1 MRFIFILFLTF
12 LFISCETKYN
22 EYQRPN
28 FIFYIS
34 DDQDFLDYKVY
45 GNSLIESSGV
55 SKIAEDGMVFTNA
68 YTSQAICSPSRSQL
82 FTGLNP
88 IKNGSYANHLP
99 VKSTVAGIS
108 KYLKE
113 VGYDVY
119 LSGKSHIKPDSVFD
133 WTHYFPLKNR
143 RYFQMGKIKNLIR
156 DSTKPYCLFIA
167 STFPHLPYI
176 ENDDYTIDDIL
187 KLPYEDSIP
196 ESKVGYYSNVKV
208 DNEQLSEIIETV
220 DSVDKNNTVLFYIS
234 DHGISGKWGIREN
247 GLKIPL
253 VVRWPDVIKASSK
266 SEVLINIVD
275 IMPTILEIAGAEIPD
290 NLDGKSFLK
299 TLMGNKNEINKYIFG
314 ISTRQNVRDPKV
326 FPSRSVRD
334 NRYKFILNFNSIDV
348 YKKNLTKN
356 SAVNYFIEKGAFSEP
371 NIPYMELY
379 DLEVDPFEKNN
390 IASNEKYNE
399 IKSHLESV
407 LRNWMIKQKD
417 FVGDG
422 LVPLIKATRH
432 PLDKISPWNKIPIYI
447 EGTLEDEDYMTS
459 HY

>member
-1 MRFIFILFLTF
+1 MKFIFILFLAF
-12 LFISCETKYN
+12 LSISCQTKYN
-22 EYQRPN
+22 EHQRPN

-45 GNSLIESSGV
+45 GNDLIESSGV
-55 SKIAEDGMVFTNA
+55 SKIAKDGIVFTNA

-99 VKSTVAGIS
+99 VKSSVAGIS

-156 DSTKPYCLFIA
+156 YSTKPYCLFIA

-208 DNEQLSEIIETV
+208 DNDQFSDIIETV

-290 NLDGKSFLK
+290 HLDGKSFLK

-314 ISTRQNVRDPKV
+314 ISTRQNVRDPKI

-348 YKKNLTKN
+348 YKNNLTIN
-356 SAVNYFIEKGAFSEP
+356 SAVNYFIEKGALSEP
-371 NIPYMELY
+371 DIPYMELF
-379 DLEVDPFEKNN
+379 DLEEDPFEKNN
-390 IASNEKYNE
+390 LASNKKYDE
-399 IKSHLESV
+399 IKNHLESV
-407 LRNWMIKQKD
+407 LRNWMRNQKD

-422 LVPLIKATRH
+422 SVPLIKATRH
-432 PLDKISPWNKIPIYI
+432 PLDKISPWNKIPINI
-447 EGTLEDEDYMTS
+447 EGTLKDEDYMTS

>member
-1 MRFIFILFLTF
+1 MKFIFILFLAF
-12 LFISCETKYN
+12 LSISCDNKYN
-22 EYQRPN
+22 EHQRPN

-34 DDQDFLDYKVY
+34 DDQDFLDYKIY
-45 GNSLIESSGV
+45 GNDLIESSGV
-55 SKIAEDGMVFTNA
+55 SKIAEDGIVFTNA

-88 IKNGSYANHLP
+88 IRNGSYANHLP
-99 VKSTVAGIS
+99 VKSSVTGIA

-156 DSTKPYCLFIA
+156 DSKNPYCLFIA

-187 KLPYEDSIP
+187 KLPYEDSIS
-196 ESKVGYYSNVKV
+196 ESKIGYYSNVKI
-208 DNEQLSEIIETV
+208 DNDQLSEIIETV
-220 DSVDKNNTVLFYIS
+220 DSVDNNTVLFYIS

-253 VVRWPDVIKASSK
+253 VIRWPDVINSNSK
-266 SEVLINIVD
+266 SDVLINIVD
-275 IMPTILEIAGAEIPD
+275 IMPTILEIAGAKIPD
-290 NLDGKSFLK
+290 HLDGKSFLK

-314 ISTRQNVRDPKV
+314 ISTRQNVRNPKV

-348 YKKNLTKN
+348 YKNNLTIN
-356 SAVNYFIEKGAFSEP
+356 SAVNYFIEKGALSEP
-371 NIPYMELY
+371 DIPYMELF
-379 DLEVDPFEKNN
+379 DLEEDPFEKNN
-390 IASNEKYNE
+390 LASNEKYDE
-399 IKSHLESV
+399 IKNHLESV

-422 LVPLIKATRH
+422 SVPLIKATRH

-447 EGTLEDEDYMTS
+447 EGTLKDEDYMTS